1 MKYYVTDIQ
10 GMQYRVTE
18 GQELDVNKINGETGD
33 TIKFDKVLLSV
44 DGDKVKI
51 GDPYIKGL
59 EITAKILKQF
69 KDDKVIVGKFR
80 AKTGYR
86 RRLGFRAQKTT
97 IKIET
102 LN

>member
-18 GQELDVNKINGETGD
+18 GQELDVNKLDGKIGD
-33 TIKFDKVLLSV
+33 EVKIEKVLLSV

-51 GDPYIKGL
+51 GNPYVKGL
-59 EITAKILKQF
+59 EIKAKILKQF
-69 KDDKVIVGKFR
+69 KDEKIIIGKFR

-86 RRLGFRAQKTT
+86 RRSGFRAQKTT
-97 IKIET
+97 IKIE
-102 LN
+102 NI